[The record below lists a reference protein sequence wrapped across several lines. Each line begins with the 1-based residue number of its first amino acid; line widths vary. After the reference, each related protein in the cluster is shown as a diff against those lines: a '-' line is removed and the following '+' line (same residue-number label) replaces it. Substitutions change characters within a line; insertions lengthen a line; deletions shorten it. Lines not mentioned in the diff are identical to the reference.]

1 MKKLLN
7 FKNIAIA
14 ALIIYVLLQW
24 FNPGGVMPGGRT
36 IRRTIKIDGK
46 KYEVLK
52 HTIDT
57 IEVEKV
63 KVVTKKGEDIVHEVI
78 DVDTL
83 VLKELVNVDTAAL
96 LKDYLAK
103 VVYKDTLTLDG
114 GLGTIALTDT
124 ITKNRILGRTWDAK
138 VKERIIKEE
147 LIVKEPA
154 KAQLYYGLNAGF
166 NKEDYVSAVGGG
178 LILKTK
184 KDKLYQFNLGVNNR
198 TTDGTNGGFSPYVG
212 FGTYWK
218 IKVKK

>member
-1 MKKLLN
+1 MKKYLN
-7 FKNIAIA
+7 FKNIAIV
-14 ALIIYVLLQW
+14 ALVIWILLQW

-36 IRRTIKIDGK
+36 IRIDGK
-46 KYEVLK
+46 KYEVIK

-57 IEVEKV
+57 VEVEKI
-63 KVVTKKGEDIVHEVI
+63 KTVTKKGKDIVHEVI

-103 VVYKDTLTLDG
+103 VVYKDTLKLDG
-114 GLGTIALTDT
+114 DLGTIALTDT

-166 NKEDYVSAVGGG
+166 NKTDYVSAVGAGV
-178 LILKTK
+178 ILKTK
-184 KDKLYQFNLGVNNR
+184 KDKLYQLGIGVNNR
-198 TTDGTNGGFSPYVG
+198 TTDGTNGAFSPYVG

>member
-7 FKNIAIA
+7 LKNIAIA
-14 ALIIYVLLQW
+14 VLVVIVLLEY
-24 FNPGGVMPGGRT
+24 FNPGGVMPGKT
-36 IRRTIKIDGK
+36 IRIDGK

-63 KVVTKKGEDIVHEVI
+63 KVVTKKGKDIVHEVI

-103 VVYKDTLTLDG
+103 VIYKDTLTLDG

-154 KAQLYYGLNAGF
+154 RNQVYYGFNGGF
-166 NKEDYVSAVGGG
+166 NKADVVSHVGAGV
-178 LILKTK
+178 ILKTK
-184 KDKLYQFNLGVNNR
+184 KDKIYQLGAGVANR
-198 TTDGTNGGFSPYVG
+198 TTDGTNGTLSPYVG
-212 FGTYWK
+212 AGVYWK
-218 IKVKK
+218 IKLKK